1 MGTSD
6 PSQRFRRGS
15 GDGMYEEEIERNT
28 GSPSRWRLNTFNQN
42 PEREDWVDL
51 GGGEARS
58 TKEAG

>member
-15 GDGMYEEEIERNT
+15 GDGMHEEEIERNT
-28 GSPSRWRLNTFNQN
+28 GSPNRWRLQTFNQD
-42 PEREDWVDL
+42 PAREDWVGL

-58 TKEAG
+58 TGEAG